1 MATITT
7 TSDASRLHDAVLGE
21 TRFGPFDLRW
31 YESGP
36 TNGAG
41 MLLLHGLYAGA
52 SGYEW
57 RKLVPELAAT
67 HRVRVPD
74 LIGAGGSD
82 RPAIDYRPDVLRRA
96 VAALI
101 DDAGERVHVVASS
114 LVGAYALQVVAER
127 TRDGAS
133 VPLTLVTPTGLG
145 RPQPRPPAPVA
156 ELLRRTPVGDVL
168 VRGLTSGPSVR
179 WFQRNRTYDDPA
191 QLTEEEVVVTRR
203 KGRLPG
209 AKHLQLAFVTGEL
222 GVEVDPADVALVAPQ
237 VVWGLGQDFTD
248 DDDRHRWRASGA
260 SVVELA
266 SGLPQ
271 VEQPELL
278 ADILREVE

>member
-7 TSDASRLHDAVLGE
+7 TSDDRRLHDAVLGE

-36 TNGAG
+36 SDEPGI
-41 MLLLHGLYAGA
+41 LLLHGLYAGA

-57 RKLVPELAAT
+57 RKLVPELART

-74 LIGAGGSD
+74 LLGAGGSD
-82 RPAIDYRPDVLRRA
+82 RPAIDYTPDVVRRA
-96 VAALI
+96 VEALI
-101 DDAGERVHVVASS
+101 DDAGDRVHVVASS
-114 LVGAYALQVVAER
+114 LVGAYALQVVADR
-127 TRDGAS
+127 ARRGAG

-145 RPQPRPPAPVA
+145 RRQPRPPAPVA

-168 VRGLTSGPSVR
+168 VHGLTSAPSVR
-179 WFQRNRTYDDPA
+179 WFQRNRTYDDPEV
-191 QLTEEEVVVTRR
+191 LTEEEVVVTRR

-222 GVEVDPADVALVAPQ
+222 ALDIDAADVGLVAPR
-237 VVWGLGQDFTD
+237 VVWGTGQDFVD
-248 DDDRHRWRASGA
+248 DDERHLWRAAGA
-260 SVVELA
+260 TVVELA

-271 VEQPELL
+271 VEQPERL
-278 ADILREVE
+278 AEILRERE

>member
-1 MATITT
+1 MTAITT
-7 TSDASRLHDAVLGE
+7 TSDDRRLHDAVLGE

-36 TNGAG
+36 SDEPGL
-41 MLLLHGLYAGA
+41 LLLHGLYAGA

-82 RPAIDYRPDVLRRA
+82 RPAIDYTPDVIRRA
-96 VAALI
+96 VETLI
-101 DDAGERVHVVASS
+101 DDAGEQTHVVASS
-114 LVGAYALQVVAER
+114 LVGAYAVQVAAARARSGVP
-127 TRDGAS
+127 TR
-133 VPLTLVTPTGLG
+133 LTLVTPTGLG
-145 RPQPRPPAPVA
+145 RRQPRPPAPVA

-168 VRGLTSGPSVR
+168 VHGLTSAPSVR
-179 WFQRNRTYDDPA
+179 WFQRNRTYDDPDV
-191 QLTEEEVVVTRR
+191 LTQEEVVVTRR

-222 GVEVDPADVALVAPQ
+222 AIDVDPADVGLVAPD
-237 VVWGLGQDFTD
+237 VVWGMGQDFTD
-248 DDDRHRWRASGA
+248 DEERHLWRAAGA
-260 SVVELA
+260 RVVEVA

-271 VEQPELL
+271 VEQPEVLAEILL
-278 ADILREVE
+278 ERE